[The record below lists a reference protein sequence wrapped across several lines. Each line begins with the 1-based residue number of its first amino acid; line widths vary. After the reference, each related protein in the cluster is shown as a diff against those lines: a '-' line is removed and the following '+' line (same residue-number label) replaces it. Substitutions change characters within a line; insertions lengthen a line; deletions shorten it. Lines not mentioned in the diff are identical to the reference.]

1 MVDTTG
7 LPVVDESDPYAAQY
21 EIARRKLQKA
31 KEEAL
36 KITGETCGARGRFY
50 GGILPQQE
58 AKVEESYGQQL
69 SDVAQNIAIERA
81 AEEKASQRV
90 KEAQTYQTSERT
102 ASQAWSSAEAN
113 LGRQFTTEERNAVQA
128 FQSLS
133 QDKQQN
139 WQSAEAAL
147 GRTFS
152 TEERQAI
159 QAYQTGERQATQ
171 TYQTEEA
178 LKNRTWQS
186 AEASLGRA
194 FTTEERKAVEDFTSL
209 QTKQQLSWQ
218 SAEAVMGRLFTTE
231 ERKAVQTYQQAQY
244 DTQNALA
251 KQQQDW
257 LQSDEYWNKEIAKVQ
272 AAKASPEGAVKVGVN
287 LGAAN
292 IGGALSGAASGMA
305 QGAAIGS
312 VIPVVGTVIGGVVG
326 AVGGFISGLFSDE
339 RLKDNVVPTKYT
351 LDDLMKIEIVDFD
364 YKPETGIIPISKH
377 TGVIA
382 QDLEKHYPYAVGEY
396 SGYKTVN
403 YQLLI
408 PLLIKSIQ
416 ELNQKIE
423 ILEKGEK

>member
-36 KITGETCGARGRFY
+36 KITGETYGARGRFY

-113 LGRQFTTEERNAVQA
+113 LGRQFTTEERTALQA

-159 QAYQTGERQATQ
+159 QA
-171 TYQTEEA
+171 YQTEEA

-209 QTKQQLSWQ
+209 QTKQQLGWQ
-218 SAEAVMGRLFTTE
+218 SVEAAMGRMFTTVEREAVQ
-231 ERKAVQTYQQAQY
+231 KYQQAQY
-244 DTQNALA
+244 DTQNDLA
-251 KQQQDW
+251 QQQQDW
-257 LQSDEYWNKEIAKVQ
+257 LQSDEYWKKQ
-272 AAKASPEGAVKVGVN
+272 AGVASAGKSGGGGGGGGGVSVGID
-287 LGAAN
+287 L
-292 IGGALSGAASGMA
+292 
-305 QGAAIGS
+305 GS
-312 VIPVVGTVIGGVVG
+312 VILAVVSI
-326 AVGGFISGLFSDE
+326 LSDE

>member
-1 MVDTTG
+1 MAEEG
-7 LPVVDESDPYAAQY
+7 LPTIDPADPYGVAY
-21 EIARRKLQKA
+21 EQAKRKLLKA

-36 KITGETCGARGRFY
+36 KTTGETYGARGRFY

-102 ASQAWSSAEAN
+102 ASQAWSSAETN
-113 LGRQFTTEERNAVQA
+113 LGRQFTTQERNAVQA

-257 LQSDEYWNKEIAKVQ
+257 LQSDEYWNKQ
-272 AAKASPEGAVKVGVN
+272 AGVASAGKSGGGGGGVSVGIS
-287 LGAAN
+287 AP
-292 IGGALSGAASGMA
+292 GGSSGLSGAFSGA
-305 QGAAIGS
+305 ATGAAIAG
-312 VIPVVGTVIGGVVG
+312 PVG
-326 AVGGFISGLFSDE
+326 AVVGGLLGFFSDE